1 MKLYIVI
8 VFYEDSP
15 TREYEVWAKNES
27 EAIKTLEDRGVTLN
41 HYAVEE
47 V

>member
-1 MKLYIVI
+1 MKTFIII

-15 TREYEVWAKNES
+15 TREYEIVARNER
-27 EAIKTLEDRGVTLN
+27 EAVRELERRGVTLN